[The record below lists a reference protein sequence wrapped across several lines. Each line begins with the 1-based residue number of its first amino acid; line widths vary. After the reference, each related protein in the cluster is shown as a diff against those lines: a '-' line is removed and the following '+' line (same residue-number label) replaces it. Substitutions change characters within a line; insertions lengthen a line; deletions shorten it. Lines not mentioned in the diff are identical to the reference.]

1 MLMLYVFGAVLV
13 TSCRREA
20 PVPPDQPAPQAQA
33 VTTGTVAA
41 PPVDLSEADVEQLV
55 KPAEEKLFL
64 EKSRIGPTLGADG
77 AVGTDSLEFK
87 ARQPIYLT
95 IWLKESPPDLQTSAH
110 LFDSKD
116 KEVAVERKEPKGA
129 KAVTFKLAGRNL
141 KPGDYRAVA
150 YWGGNLAAEYK
161 VKLTK

>member
-1 MLMLYVFGAVLV
+1 MLYVSSILLV

-20 PVPPDQPAPQAQA
+20 TPPADQPATQTQA

-41 PPVDLSEADVEQLV
+41 PPVDLSQTEVEKLI

-64 EKSRIGPTLGADG
+64 EKARIGPTVGEDG
-77 AVGTDSLEFK
+77 AVNTDSLEFK
-87 ARQPIYLT
+87 ASQPFYLT
-95 IWLKESPPDLQTSAH
+95 MWLKESPDGLQTSAH
-110 LFDSKD
+110 LFDAKD
-116 KEVAVERKEPKGA
+116 KEVLVERKEPKGA
-129 KAVTFKLAGRNL
+129 KVVTFKLAGKKL

-150 YWGGNLAAEYK
+150 YWGGNIAAEYK